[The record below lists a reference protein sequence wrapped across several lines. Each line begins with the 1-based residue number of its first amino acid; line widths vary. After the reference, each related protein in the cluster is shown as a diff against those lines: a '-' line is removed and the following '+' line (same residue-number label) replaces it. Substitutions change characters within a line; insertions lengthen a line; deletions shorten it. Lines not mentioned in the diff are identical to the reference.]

1 LKAKD
6 SLKRIFGIRTGEELK
21 GGEKKPVSK
30 TREFVKNVLFAII
43 GALIIK
49 TFFLESSRVPTG
61 SMEGTVMIGDFLLVN
76 KAIYGHSTPRN
87 LPFTNIPL
95 PFCTLPSYHEPQRN
109 EVVVF
114 DYPGNSDELN
124 SPVILSYVKRLIGL
138 PGDTIQIK
146 DKVLFVNGREFPR
159 PPDIQ
164 YIDPETRRAGINESG
179 IFPKGAGWNRDNYGP
194 IIIPKKGD
202 VIKLNSQNI
211 EQWRTIIDREF
222 GKRVVDASGGGIT
235 INGRPASSYTL
246 QKDYYFMMGDNRDN
260 SADSRYWGFVPRDK
274 IIGRAEVIYWSWD
287 PSIPFYDLFDLI
299 GSVRPGRIARLIK

>member
-1 LKAKD
+1 MNAKD
-6 SLKRIFGIRTGEELK
+6 VLKRFAGIKTEDELK
-21 GGEKKPVSK
+21 RSKVKPVSK
-30 TREFVKNVLFAII
+30 TREFVKNILFALI

-49 TFFLESSRVPTG
+49 TFLLESSRVPTG
-61 SMEGTVMIGDFLLVN
+61 SMEGTVRIGDFLLVN
-76 KAIYGHSTPRN
+76 KVIYGSSTPRN
-87 LPFTNIPL
+87 IPFTDIPL
-95 PFCTLPSYHEPQRN
+95 PFYTLPAYHEPQRN

-114 DYPGNSDELN
+114 DYPGNSDELY
-124 SPVILSYVKRLIGL
+124 SPVIWSYVKRLVGL